1 VKFLV
6 HEIFSCAAKLVWHFY
21 DFSIILVN
29 FAISL
34 FYRKREKM
42 KEKEKDLHKEKG
54 LHRFS
59 PAHNER
65 PNCKDS
71 TQVEKEAHQERPTR
85 I

>member
-1 VKFLV
+1 
-6 HEIFSCAAKLVWHFY
+6 
-21 DFSIILVN
+21 
-29 FAISL
+29 
-34 FYRKREKM
+34 M